1 MEHLDLG
8 AEVDQLP
15 VTLSYEGRSK
25 TQRSAT
31 KPNRMFQSPGRPLA
45 MNNQGVG
52 AEGLLAAQ
60 SVLAA
65 DGEDFGNDG
74 RVEHLWV
81 LKAIGDC
88 CVHLSI

>member
-1 MEHLDLG
+1 
-8 AEVDQLP
+8 
-15 VTLSYEGRSK
+15 
-25 TQRSAT
+25 
-31 KPNRMFQSPGRPLA
+31 

-65 DGEDFGNDG
+65 DGEEFGNDG

-81 LKAIGDC
+81 LKAIGG
-88 CVHLSI
+88 

>member
-1 MEHLDLG
+1 
-8 AEVDQLP
+8 
-15 VTLSYEGRSK
+15 
-25 TQRSAT
+25 
-31 KPNRMFQSPGRPLA
+31 

-65 DGEDFGNDG
+65 DGDDFGNDG

-81 LKAIGDC
+81 LKAIGGWHPYPTC
-88 CVHLSI
+88 SEIVLK

>member
-1 MEHLDLG
+1 
-8 AEVDQLP
+8 
-15 VTLSYEGRSK
+15 
-25 TQRSAT
+25 
-31 KPNRMFQSPGRPLA
+31 

-65 DGEDFGNDG
+65 DGDDFGNDG

-81 LKAIGDC
+81 LKAIGDLNI
-88 CVHLSI
+88 HNQLFRKWL

>member
-1 MEHLDLG
+1 MKQGQRPEW
-8 AEVDQLP
+8 AQLNEKW
-15 VTLSYEGRSK
+15 T
-25 TQRSAT
+25 
-31 KPNRMFQSPGRPLA
+31 FQSVGCQLR

-65 DGEDFGNDG
+65 DGDDFGNDG

-81 LKAIGDC
+81 LKAIGDLHIHNQL
-88 CVHLSI
+88 VQKWL

>member
-1 MEHLDLG
+1 MTLLYDYE
-8 AEVDQLP
+8 ASKVKDQ
-15 VTLSYEGRSK
+15 EERN
-25 TQRSAT
+25 RT
-31 KPNRMFQSPGRPLA
+31 KLNISESGSSVR

-65 DGEDFGNDG
+65 DGDDFGNDG

-81 LKAIGDC
+81 LKAIGD
-88 CVHLSI
+88 

>member
-1 MEHLDLG
+1 MK
-8 AEVDQLP
+8 DQKERKQNK
-15 VTLSYEGRSK
+15 SNISESW
-25 TQRSAT
+25 SSF
-31 KPNRMFQSPGRPLA
+31 N

>member
-1 MEHLDLG
+1 
-8 AEVDQLP
+8 
-15 VTLSYEGRSK
+15 
-25 TQRSAT
+25 
-31 KPNRMFQSPGRPLA
+31 

-81 LKAIGDC
+81 LRAIGDC

>member
-25 TQRSAT
+25 TKRSAT
-31 KPNRMFQSPGRPLA
+31 KPNVSEPGRPLA

>member
-1 MEHLDLG
+1 
-8 AEVDQLP
+8 
-15 VTLSYEGRSK
+15 
-25 TQRSAT
+25 
-31 KPNRMFQSPGRPLA
+31 

-88 CVHLSI
+88 CVHLSIKLTPPQPLRACRGVLQSPLCHRPQDVEQTLWKQRN